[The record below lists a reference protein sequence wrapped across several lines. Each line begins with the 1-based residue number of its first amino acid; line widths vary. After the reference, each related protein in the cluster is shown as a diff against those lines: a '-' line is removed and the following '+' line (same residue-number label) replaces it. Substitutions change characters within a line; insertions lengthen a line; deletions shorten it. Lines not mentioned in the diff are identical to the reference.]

1 MEGVTLKDRERLFS
15 TAVDVTLGI
24 SLAPSPDDHDRAAR
38 CSLFGKV
45 VVDPLPSGNVSCCVM
60 RAVPV
65 SLFVVTLRADPSY
78 PIERCG
84 FEYLRTRRSDDW
96 KLKQSAN

>member
-1 MEGVTLKDRERLFS
+1 M
-15 TAVDVTLGI
+15 I
-24 SLAPSPDDHDRAAR
+24 MIAR
-38 CSLFGKV
+38 RVFTFRKIV
-45 VVDPLPSGNVSCCVM
+45 VYPLQSGNVSCCVM

-84 FEYLRTRRSDDW
+84 FEYLRYT
-96 KLKQSAN
+96 QE